1 MTIKEKAV
9 KLIWVKANKLME
21 KLSKGWFKEINKR
34 KATDIYIQ
42 VRVCVVRHNDPSE
55 SYGTFVDSWRHLP
68 KLDNGYRTDQGREHL

>member
-34 KATDIYIQ
+34 KATGIYIQ
-42 VRVCVVRHNDPSE
+42 VRVCVLTQRAVRELRD
-55 SYGTFVDSWRHLP
+55 DSWHLP